1 MRRDRSWR
9 GALGRLLLLV
19 GAAGTGPAGPIARAQ
34 EASPAAGRD
43 RGAERLDFANR
54 LLRDRR
60 YDLAAE
66 EYEAAL
72 RALPPGPP
80 AAAARYGLA
89 NARLFL
95 GQYKEAR
102 RVFEAFLENA
112 PDDPNAATAWFRVGE
127 TAYMLGDLPAA
138 RTALETYTATFPK
151 HRHIET
157 AWPYLGDVCF
167 RLNDLAAARRA
178 YEMSLAET
186 PDGRLV
192 DRARYGLARTR
203 AAQGDPDAA
212 LPLLEAVAKSSS
224 RDWAEKARYQV
235 GLVQLAA
242 GRYEPALKAF
252 EALEQA
258 APNSPLLPEARLRRA
273 EALTRLDRHDEAV
286 VLLSPLLARDD
297 AIAPQAAYALAT
309 AELRRGRPAE
319 ALAACDAALG
329 RFPESALSPLLQYRS
344 AEAAAAQ
351 DRPADARA
359 RFLEVAERFP
369 KDDWADDALVQAAEQ
384 ALEAGDAPGARA
396 LARSLA
402 ERFPGS
408 PLRPGATLT
417 DARAAMAAG
426 APADAVALLEGLLKD
441 PAAVPA
447 ELAQGARLA
456 LGAAYRAAGQ
466 PEKAAET
473 LKAMT
478 AAPGAAPDAQYL
490 VGAGHAD
497 AGRFAEA
504 IPALEAYLAARPRG
518 DVAPDAMALLAIA
531 QGETGGADAARATLA
546 RLAAAFPDTPVLA
559 RARLRLGE
567 SALGARQY
575 DAAAPL
581 LRDAATAADPAVQA
595 RARVGLGWALLE
607 AGHAAEAA
615 DAFRAAI
622 DAKPAPALAADALLG
637 CARALDESGKPAEA
651 LQAYELLLANHKDS
665 AAAPA
670 AALARARGLARAG
683 RPADAAE
690 AFAAYLRD
698 YPNPPK
704 DGEPTDGVLAER
716 GWALLDADRRADAE
730 IVFRRLL
737 DEHPASP
744 RTADARVALAESAQ
758 RAGKLDEAEAMLAP
772 VVAPDA
778 AFAPETVAAARLR
791 LGLIRA
797 DRRDWAGTIKEMD
810 ALLALRPD
818 GPLAVKARFWK
829 AEAALQSGDAAAA
842 EAAFAA
848 LIAPPTAEGAPAWL
862 DTARLRHVESLVL
875 LRRWAPALEAA
886 DALRRDRP
894 DLPAKHELDYARG
907 QALQGLARFDEARD
921 AYQAVI
927 DAGQEDDYAARAQ
940 LMKGETYFHQEKY
953 NDALKEYLR
962 VEYQYDAPTHQAAA
976 LLQAGKVA
984 EELDRWTDA
993 ADFYEKTTKKYPAEP
1008 AAKEAA
1014 ERLGPARQKAG
1025 TPAP

>member
-1 MRRDRSWR
+1 MRRDRTRR
-9 GALGRLLLLV
+9 GVLGRLLV
-19 GAAGTGPAGPIARAQ
+19 GLTLAAGAGPPAPAQ
-34 EASPAAGRD
+34 EARPAAGRD

-60 YDLAAE
+60 YDLAAD
-66 EYEAAL
+66 EYETAL
-72 RALPPGPP
+72 RALPPGPQ

-102 RVFEAFLENA
+102 EVFEAFLQAA
-112 PDDPNAATAWFRVGE
+112 PEDPNAATAWFRVGE

-138 RTALETYTATFPK
+138 RAALEKYTTAYPQ
-151 HRHIET
+151 HRHAET

-178 YEMSLAET
+178 YEQSLAQA
-186 PDGRLV
+186 PNGRLA

-212 LPLLEAVAKSSS
+212 LPLLDQVAQSAS
-224 RDWAEKARYQV
+224 RDWAEKARYQT

-252 EALEQA
+252 EALEGS

-273 EALTRLDRHDEAV
+273 EALARLDRHGEAV
-286 VLLSPLLARDD
+286 VLLEPLAARDD

-329 RFPESALSPLLQYRS
+329 RFPESPLAPLLQYRS
-344 AEAAAAQ
+344 AEAAAA
-351 DRPADARA
+351 AREGAAEAKA
-359 RFLEVAERFP
+359 RFLKVVERFP

-384 ALEAGDAPGARA
+384 ALKAGDAPGARA

-402 ERFPGS
+402 ERFPQS
-408 PLRPGATLT
+408 PLKAGATLT
-417 DARAAMAAG
+417 EARAALAAG
-426 APADAVALLEGLLKD
+426 APAEAVTLLEGFLKD

-456 LGAAYRAAGQ
+456 LGAAYRASGQ
-466 PEKAAET
+466 PEKAAEA
-473 LKAMT
+473 LQAMT

-497 AGRFAEA
+497 AGRHAEA

-518 DVAPDAMALLAIA
+518 DVAPDALALLAIA
-531 QGETGGADAARATLA
+531 QQETNDADAARATLA
-546 RLAAAFPDTPVLA
+546 KLAAAFPDSPVLA

-567 SALGARQY
+567 SALGAKRY
-575 DAAAPL
+575 DAAAGL
-581 LRDAATAADPAVQA
+581 LRDAATAADPAVGA

-607 AGHAAEAA
+607 GGHAAEAA
-615 DAFRAAI
+615 DAFAAAVE
-622 DAKPAPALAADALLG
+622 AKPAPALAADALLG
-637 CARALDESGKPAEA
+637 RARALDEAGRPAEA

-670 AALARARGLARAG
+670 GALARARLLARTG

-698 YPNPPK
+698 YPNPPPG
-704 DGEPTDGVLAER
+704 GEPTDGVLAER

-737 DEHPASP
+737 DEHPTSP
-744 RTADARVALAESAQ
+744 RAADARVALAEASQ
-758 RAGKLDEAEAMLAP
+758 RAGKLDEAESLLAP
-772 VVAPDA
+772 VVAPEGG
-778 AFAPETVAAARLR
+778 FAPETVAAARFR
-791 LGLIRA
+791 LGLLRA
-797 DRRDWAGTIKEMD
+797 DRRDWAGAIKELD
-810 ALLALRPD
+810 ALLALQPE
-818 GPLAVKARFWK
+818 GPLAVKARFWT

-848 LIAPPTAEGAPAWL
+848 LLAPPAPEGAAAWL
-862 DTARLRHVESLVL
+862 PTARLRHVESLVL
-875 LRRWAPALEAA
+875 LRRWQPALEEA
-886 DALRRDRP
+886 DALRRDVP
-894 DLPAKHELDYARG
+894 DFPAKHELDYARG

-921 AYQAVI
+921 AYQAAI
-927 DAGQEDDYAARAQ
+927 DAGREDDYAARAQ

-953 NDALKEYLR
+953 ADALKEYLR

-984 EELDRWTDA
+984 EELNRWTDA
-993 ADFYEKTTKKYPAEP
+993 ADFYEKATKKYPDEP

-1025 TPAP
+1025 TPSP